1 LAKLVKELLTH
12 SEKAKIEPLKWH
24 TQAQQRRTNFHH
36 WIARIKDV
44 CAMFKET
51 SNIMPKE
58 VIIAFADKK
67 CIGNRALYQLILSKV
82 DNHCRDLHYHQLF
95 VGLRAFQDE
104 SATRFIDR
112 FLIARTSAERAQ
124 NEYSN
129 SKLVSFLLTGLSSHK
144 NPSYQLL
151 ISIIREKQMSGTETA
166 YEDLER
172 RFLAI
177 DETAARDNYA
187 NRRLTS
193 ARAVRSDRRQK
204 GKGKGNARANAVQSS
219 SGGGRDLSKLK
230 CYNCQEFGHYARD
243 CPKPKRPRNNETS
256 TASGSSLK
264 RGKSAS
270 SHAAAAA
277 GGTSTGNSSSMVLI
291 VRPARLPLP
300 LPAPPVGYPG
310 PTPLT
315 HERTLLAHCART
327 AAPRAA
333 SYGRTNLRT
342 LTTTTGTAS
351 TIPAVKMVRW
361 TTRITRFTA

>member
-1 LAKLVKELLTH
+1 MAPDALLNFSASDPEVMTAIRNEAKRILQDGLKTPRDQPTTVLKGIIALRQTSDNSSSKLAKLVKELLTH

-82 DNHCRDLHYHQLF
+82 DNHCRDLLRHCNEEGDTALTLLFVKCANVSGVDTDHYHQLF

-151 ISIIREKQMSGTETA
+151 
-166 YEDLER
+166 
-172 RFLAI
+172 
-177 DETAARDNYA
+177 
-187 NRRLTS
+187 
-193 ARAVRSDRRQK
+193 RSRC
-204 GKGKGNARANAVQSS
+204 S
-219 SGGGRDLSKLK
+219 
-230 CYNCQEFGHYARD
+230 F
-243 CPKPKRPRNNETS
+243 
-256 TASGSSLK
+256 
-264 RGKSAS
+264 
-270 SHAAAAA
+270 
-277 GGTSTGNSSSMVLI
+277 
-291 VRPARLPLP
+291 
-300 LPAPPVGYPG
+300 
-310 PTPLT
+310 
-315 HERTLLAHCART
+315 
-327 AAPRAA
+327 
-333 SYGRTNLRT
+333 
-342 LTTTTGTAS
+342 
-351 TIPAVKMVRW
+351 
-361 TTRITRFTA
+361 